1 MAKLEIIFEE
11 IDGFVKIRLQTELQD
26 SSIQEK
32 ILART
37 LEQDIETIM
46 SGVEISGRS
55 STLKNPPGVG
65 GYKQQGERGKSL
77 TGRLRSILYDL
88 PSINTTY
95 CVFPRC
101 GKA

>member
-46 SGVEISGRS
+46 NGVEVSEE
-55 STLKNPPGVG
+55 V
-65 GYKQQGERGKSL
+65 
-77 TGRLRSILYDL
+77 
-88 PSINTTY
+88 
-95 CVFPRC
+95 VH
-101 GKA
+101 